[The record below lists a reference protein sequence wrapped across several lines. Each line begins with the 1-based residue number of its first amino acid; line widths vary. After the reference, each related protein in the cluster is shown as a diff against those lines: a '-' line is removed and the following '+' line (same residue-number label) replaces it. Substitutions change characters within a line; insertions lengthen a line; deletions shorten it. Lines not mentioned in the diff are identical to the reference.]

1 MDRAERTG
9 LGLALIGHAALLAAL
24 SVSLLSPDMP
34 ESAGGAEGMEV
45 ELVDAGAAGLEMPAA
60 ADALPSGADTPAP
73 AADAAPPPPSAEQIA
88 AQQEAAAA
96 RAREAAEAQAAQQ
109 ATTDA
114 AKRAALATEL
124 ANRAK
129 TDAAAKEAA
138 RKAEADAKLAKQRA
152 EAARAAQAKAEAA
165 RKARE
170 AAQKA
175 AALKAAQQ
183 KAAADKAAREAAAKK
198 AAADK
203 VAKERAA
210 KEKAARAARGKGTGL
225 KEIKLGGDR
234 NPSAGAGGG
243 AGGGISAAQAQVI
256 VDTSLATA
264 IQPRFR
270 RCAPTGV
277 DTELIITR
285 IKIDLNRDGS
295 VANVAVLG
303 QTGIND
309 SNSPQADLLKSCAIK
324 AVRTAAPFTSLPA
337 QHYDLWKSMTKRLK
351 TK

>member
-60 ADALPSGADTPAP
+60 ADALPSGEDAPAP

-109 ATTDA
+109 AAADA

-124 ANRAK
+124 AKRAK
-129 TDAAAKEAA
+129 SDAAAKEAA

-183 KAAADKAAREAAAKK
+183 KAAADKAAREAAARK

-203 VAKERAA
+203 VAKE
-210 KEKAARAARGKGTGL
+210 KAAREARGKGTGL

-234 NPSAGAGGG
+234 NPSSGAGGG